1 MSPRLRSSTLVR
13 GRVACIPTSGCI
25 PHRWRRDASAAGRF
39 PSGGRA
45 LGAVGLRPAPRA
57 EHLLIPGVDPDGN
70 DVEAATR
77 RPGLS
82 RTNFVALSGP
92 CAPRFPDLRS
102 SLNEQHPI
110 RPRFSSISPVTQ
122 ARIRGNLISAG
133 QWESRCGTLI
143 RGARSD
149 HIRRHQ
155 WPGDVDNAEQPGVGV
170 NDFERV
176 LKKLV
181 EREDYRDAVIEDW
194 SRLTAD
200 YKELNPQE
208 ILLLMQV
215 WAATDD
221 PRVSLSDW
229 FMCHCCCGA

>member
-1 MSPRLRSSTLVR
+1 M
-13 GRVACIPTSGCI
+13 
-25 PHRWRRDASAAGRF
+25 
-39 PSGGRA
+39 
-45 LGAVGLRPAPRA
+45 
-57 EHLLIPGVDPDGN
+57 
-70 DVEAATR
+70 
-77 RPGLS
+77 
-82 RTNFVALSGP
+82 
-92 CAPRFPDLRS
+92 
-102 SLNEQHPI
+102 
-110 RPRFSSISPVTQ
+110 
-122 ARIRGNLISAG
+122 
-133 QWESRCGTLI
+133 
-143 RGARSD
+143 
-149 HIRRHQ
+149 
-155 WPGDVDNAEQPGVGV
+155 